1 MTSAPPHLA
10 VSGWWV
16 DAWVVSVVRFG
27 VWVRSSVNTSG
38 DGGERISRAKFHELA
53 KKIKATVRA

>member
-27 VWVRSSVNTSG
+27 ASVRTSVNTSG
-38 DGGERISRAKFHELA
+38 DGAKEYLGLKFHELA
-53 KKIKATVRA
+53 KKIKTTVRA